1 MCIFKVQLQSKDVD
15 PNTLFTRFKNL
26 KEYELNQLNML
37 TPYCTFTKLYLRH
50 KSQFL
55 SLKWNFTSVVISY
68 FAWEIWS
75 CLGESISHLDF
86 ICSFNVDIL
95 QHFCSLLKIL
105 NLFLISNLGAN
116 FNKLCCIMVFLFF
129 YFIFGFFLQSS
140 YYGIFFYSLIFIW
153 YLTHN
158 TLYNKTSALSF
169 SRRNGGWEKFLS
181 WKKYNP
187 SKVQH
192 HILD

>member
-95 QHFCSLLKIL
+95 QHFCSFLKIL

-129 YFIFGFFLQSS
+129 YFIFGFFFYNLHIMW
-140 YYGIFFYSLIFIW
+140 YFFIVW
-153 YLTHN
+153 YLFDTLTHN

-169 SRRNGGWEKFLS
+169 SRWDGGWWEKFLT
-181 WKKYNP
+181 WKK
-187 SKVQH
+187 
-192 HILD
+192 I

>member
-26 KEYELNQLNML
+26 KEFELNQLNML

-75 CLGESISHLDF
+75 CLGKASAISILSVLLMW
-86 ICSFNVDIL
+86 ISCSIFVV
-95 QHFCSLLKIL
+95 FLKIL
-105 NLFLISNLGAN
+105 NLFLISNHGAN

>member
-1 MCIFKVQLQSKDVD
+1 MCIFKVHLQSKDVD

-26 KEYELNQLNML
+26 KEFELNQLNML

-75 CLGESISHLDF
+75 CLVESISHLDF

-95 QHFCSLLKIL
+95 QHFCSFLKIL
-105 NLFLISNLGAN
+105 NLFLISNHGAN

-129 YFIFGFFLQSS
+129 YFIFGFFYNLHIMG
-140 YYGIFFYSLIFIW
+140 YFFIVW
-153 YLTHN
+153 YLFD
-158 TLYNKTSALSF
+158 TLHTILFITKHRHCHFLGETE
-169 SRRNGGWEKFLS
+169 GGKS
-181 WKKYNP
+181 
-187 SKVQH
+187 S
-192 HILD
+192 